1 MPLSHLK
8 YYFLTLFIFCSAC
21 AKRSDENS
29 ITIATAANMQFAI
42 QKLADRFFYQTGIKY
57 ELVIASSGKLTAQI
71 KEGAPYDV
79 FVAANKK
86 YPQAIYD
93 VGLSKNK
100 PKIYAYGKLV
110 IWSLDEKIQPSFD
123 ALLNPQVKHIAL
135 ANPKT
140 APYGLAAVNALEQK
154 GLYDALKDKLVY
166 GESISQTNQFI
177 ISGAAEIG
185 FTALSV
191 VKASEVQIKGNW
203 ILVDDSMYNPIEQA
217 AVLINREGQVN
228 ESAKAFYE
236 YIFTE
241 QAQEILLEFGYSV
254 DE

>member
-8 YYFLTLFIFCSAC
+8 YCFLMLVFFCSAC
-21 AKRSDENS
+21 VKGSKENS
-29 ITIATAANMQFAI
+29 ITIAVAANMQFAI
-42 QKLADRFFYQTGIKY
+42 QKLADRFSDQTGIAC

-71 KEGAPYDV
+71 KEGAPFDV
-79 FVAANKK
+79 FVAANTK
-86 YPQAIYD
+86 YPQAVYD
-93 VGLSKNK
+93 AGLSDDQ

-110 IWSLDEKIQPSFD
+110 IWSLDKKIQPSFD

-140 APYGLAAVNALEQK
+140 APYGLAAVNALQQK
-154 GLYDALKDKLVY
+154 ELYKLLEEKLVY

-203 ILVDDSMYNPIEQA
+203 ILVDDSLYNPIEQA
-217 AVLINREGQVN
+217 AVLINREVQVN

-241 QAQEILLEFGYSV
+241 EAQEILLEFGYSV